1 MLGVGRST
9 LTEFLAS
16 NEDARAAWDL
26 ALESG
31 KASLKRLM
39 WRTAQKSTTMQFG
52 LSKQH
57 LGYTDKV
64 ERSDTISTTATA
76 NVAILAAPDL
86 EKLNDRTACLRAFE
100 QIQLQLRAAKPPLID
115 VTPTAT
121 ADVIAPK
128 DAAA

>member
-52 LSKQH
+52 LSKQ
-57 LGYTDKV
+57 LGYTDRV

-121 ADVIAPK
+121 ADVGVPM